1 MKRSIVAL
9 GLAWILLVA
18 ASNTAGKAASPV
30 VSAVDS
36 QAKILQFENLSTEQG
51 LSQSTVTAILQDRQG
66 FMWFGTESGLNKY
79 DGYQFTVYKHDSQDP
94 QSLVS
99 NVITAIYEDRDGS
112 LWIGTSG
119 GVELLDRQTG
129 SFIHF
134 KQEFNGPDAIRG
146 KTVLVIDQDRSG
158 MLWVGTEGGGLARLD
173 LKTKQSTVYKHGSND
188 SKTISSDI
196 VRSIY
201 EDPDGILWIGT
212 DQGLDRF
219 DPATET
225 LTHPNHDSALLD
237 PLNDD
242 PIYAID
248 EDDRGALWLGTDK
261 GLFQWDRVA
270 GRLNKYLHDSNV
282 TDSISNDSIRCI
294 FRDLQGV
301 LWIGTRSGLN
311 QFNASQK
318 RFIRYNH
325 NPNDPQSLISD
336 SIRSVYEDRS
346 HVLWIGTASGG
357 LSKYAP
363 ASQKF
368 SLYRNNSTRLE
379 SLSDNNIWSVYED
392 HSGLLWFGTFSVGL
406 NSLDRESGKVT
417 VYENDPADSTSLS
430 ANDIRTILEDR
441 RGDIWIG
448 TEHGGL
454 NEFDPQTG
462 KFTRYQHNAD
472 DPDSLS
478 SDIVFS
484 TFEDHLGRLWVGTGG
499 GGLNLLDNATGTFTH
514 YINDANNPYS
524 LSDNN
529 IRAIFEDG
537 TGILWVGTFGGLNRF
552 DEKTR
557 RFTTYRND
565 PDNPVSLSSD
575 LVFSV
580 AEDSEGIIWVGTFG
594 GGLNRF
600 DRTTQTFT
608 RFTEKNGLPDDTV
621 YGILAGTDGAL
632 WLSTN
637 KGIAKFDPR
646 LETFRNYDISDGLQG
661 NQFNPGAFFQSRD
674 GEMFFGGTHGLNAF
688 FPGHVTDNPVQPPVI
703 ITAFKK
709 FNRSIQT
716 DLGSNE
722 PIQLSYRDN
731 FISFEF
737 AALDFN
743 APNKNQFAYQLDG
756 FDPDWIEA
764 GTRHYAS
771 YTNLPGGEYIFRV
784 KASNSDGIWNET
796 GVAVPV
802 TITPPVWQTWWFN
815 GALIML
821 LGAAVAGG
829 FRIRFNSIREQ
840 TVYLETQISEQTSE
854 LRETNELLHKEVEQR
869 KRAEAELEKRAAQEL
884 QESEERFRA
893 MFEHSAV
900 GIGVMGL
907 DRRVID
913 ANPAICRIYGRTREE
928 MIGTN
933 ASEVTYPDDNP
944 EAARLSNELISG
956 QRDSYELERRYVRK
970 SGEVFWAHV
979 TMSSVKDLQG
989 KPLYLV
995 GMVIDID
1002 EQKHAA
1008 ERLHTSQARFQAIFD
1023 NVAVGVAVMTLG
1035 RRPIAFNTTTEKII
1049 GYNFEEMRDI
1059 DPRLLAVPEDRGMD
1073 TEMFQELIEGKRES
1087 YVMERRYRHKSGR
1100 TFWARINY
1108 SLVRDLDGR
1117 PDYLIGIIEDI
1128 DEQKRAAE
1136 RLAVQEA
1143 DYLLML
1149 QHRVNERTH
1158 ELEEANQRLQNEI
1171 EQRTKIEK
1179 ELSEKAAQD
1188 AVTADR
1194 TRLARDL
1201 HDAVT
1206 QTLFSSSLIAEVL
1219 PDLWEMDSN
1228 EAKKSTEELR
1238 QLTRG
1243 ALAEMRTL
1251 LLELRPATL
1260 TQTRL
1265 GDLIKQLCEAFIGR
1279 SRLPIKLTM
1288 EGDCPLPPE
1297 VQVAVY
1303 RVAQES
1309 LNNVF
1314 KYARAT
1320 LVNVN
1325 LFVSETMVHFE
1336 TCDKGIGFDMST
1348 SKPTSLGMRIMR
1360 ERAEAIGADFQI
1372 TSTPGSG
1379 TCVTLTW
1386 IKNPNLKLSV
1396 L

>member
-1 MKRSIVAL
+1 MKRVIAAL
-9 GLAWILLVA
+9 ILTWILFVA
-18 ASNTAGKAASPV
+18 APNTAGKAASPV
-30 VSAVDS
+30 VSAVYGQGD
-36 QAKILQFENLSTEQG
+36 ILQFENLSTEQG
-51 LSQSTVTAILQDRQG
+51 LSQSTVTVILQDRQG

-79 DGYQFTVYKHDSQDP
+79 DGYQFTIYKHDSENP

-99 NVITAIYEDRDGS
+99 NVITAMFEDRDGS
-112 LWIGTSG
+112 LWIGTSAG
-119 GVELLDRQTG
+119 LEHLDRQTG
-129 SFIHF
+129 SFIHY
-134 KQEFNGPDAIRG
+134 KQEFYGPDVISGKMVLAIN
-146 KTVLVIDQDRSG
+146 QDHAG
-158 MLWVGTEGGGLARLD
+158 TLWVGTDGGGLARLD
-173 LKTKQSTVYKHGSND
+173 LKTKKSTVYKHSSED
-188 SKTISSDI
+188 SKTIFSDI
-196 VRSIY
+196 VRSIF
-201 EDPDGILWIGT
+201 EDRDGTLWIGT

-219 DPATET
+219 DPTSEILIHA
-225 LTHPNHDSALLD
+225 NRDSTLLD
-237 PLNDD
+237 PLNDN
-242 PIYAID
+242 PIYAIN
-248 EDDRGALWLGTDK
+248 EDDQGALWLGTEK

-294 FRDLQGV
+294 FRDLQGT

-311 QFNASQK
+311 WFDASQK

-325 NPNDPQSLISD
+325 NSNDPQSLISD

-346 HVLWIGTASGG
+346 HVLWVGTASGG

-363 ASQKF
+363 ASHKF
-368 SLYRNNSTRLE
+368 SLYRNNSAQLNG
-379 SLSDNNIWSVYED
+379 LSDNNIWSVYED
-392 HSGLLWFGTFSVGL
+392 HSGILWFGTFSAGL

-417 VYENDPADSTSLS
+417 VYKSDPADSTSLS
-430 ANDIRTILEDR
+430 ADDIRTILEDR
-441 RGDIWIG
+441 RGNIWVG

-454 NEFDPQTG
+454 NRFDPQTG

-484 TFEDHLGRLWVGTGG
+484 TYEDHLGRLWVGTGD
-499 GGLNLLDNATGTFTH
+499 GGLNLLDQATGTFTH
-514 YINDANNPYS
+514 YINDPSNPNS

-529 IRAIFEDG
+529 VRAIFEDRRG
-537 TGILWVGTFGGLNRF
+537 MLWVGTFGGLNLF
-552 DEKTR
+552 DEKTD
-557 RFTTYRND
+557 RFTTYRNHPDD
-565 PDNPVSLSSD
+565 PSSLSSD
-575 LVFSV
+575 LVFSIV
-580 AEDSEGIIWVGTFG
+580 ENLDGTIWVGTFG

-608 RFTEKNGLPDDTV
+608 RYTEKKGLPDDSV
-621 YGILAGTDGAL
+621 YGILAGGDGAL

-637 KGIAKFDPR
+637 KGIAKFDPG
-646 LETFRNYDISDGLQG
+646 LETFRKYDVSDGLQG

-674 GEMFFGGTHGLNAF
+674 GEMFFGGTQGLNAF
-688 FPGHVTDNPVQPPVI
+688 FPEQVTDNPVRPAVV

-709 FNRSIQT
+709 FNRPIQT
-716 DLGSNE
+716 DLGSKE
-722 PIQLSYRDN
+722 SVQLSYRDD

-743 APNKNQFAYQLDG
+743 APNKNQYAYQLDG
-756 FDPDWIEA
+756 FDPDWVEA

-796 GVAVPV
+796 GVAIPLI
-802 TITPPVWQTWWFN
+802 ITPPVWQTWWFN
-815 GALIML
+815 GALILL
-821 LGAAVAGG
+821 LGAVVAGG
-829 FRIRFNSIREQ
+829 FRIRLNSIREQ
-840 TVYLETQISEQTSE
+840 NVYLETQVSERTSE
-854 LRETNELLHKEVEQR
+854 LRETNKILQKEVEQR
-869 KRAEAELEKRAAQEL
+869 KRAEAALEKRAAQEL

-900 GIGVMGL
+900 GIGIMGL

-913 ANPAICRIYGRTREE
+913 ANPAICRIYGTTREE
-928 MIGTN
+928 MIGSN
-933 ASEVTYPDDNP
+933 AAEVTYPDDNP
-944 EAARLSNELISG
+944 EAARLSNELITG
-956 QRDSYELERRYVRK
+956 QRDSYELERRYIRRN
-970 SGEVFWAHV
+970 GEVFWAHV
-979 TMSSVKDLQG
+979 TMSSVKDQQG

-1035 RRPIAFNTTTEKII
+1035 RRPISFNATTEKII
-1049 GYNFEEMRDI
+1049 GYNAEEMRDI

-1073 TEMFQELIEGKRES
+1073 VELFQELIEGKRNS

-1158 ELEEANQRLQNEI
+1158 ELEEANQHLQKEI

-1179 ELSEKAAQD
+1179 ELSEKAAQE

-1219 PDLWEMDSN
+1219 PELWEMDVD

-1279 SRLPIKLTM
+1279 SRLPIKLNM
-1288 EGDCPLPPE
+1288 EGDCQLPPE

-1303 RVAQES
+1303 RIAQES

-1336 TCDKGIGFDMST
+1336 TCDNGIGFDMST

-1372 TSTPGSG
+1372 SSTLGSG
-1379 TCVTLTW
+1379 TCVGVTW
-1386 IKNPNLKLSV
+1386 NRNPNLKLKV